1 MGDATHATTPWQGSG
16 GGMTIEDALILSTAL
31 GRATSQ
37 KEACAALK
45 VYDEV
50 RRPRTQRI
58 VESSRGT
65 GLILAGR
72 GEATGLDLER
82 LRGNVLSR
90 WDFII
95 DFDIE
100 KHRDDAVEKL
110 DKELKQ
116 ISASG

>member
-1 MGDATHATTPWQGSG
+1 
-16 GGMTIEDALILSTAL
+16 MTIEDALVLSAVL
-31 GRATSQ
+31 GWATSP
-37 KEACAALK
+37 KEACIALG

-58 VESSRGT
+58 VESSRDT

-95 DFDIE
+95 DFDNE
-100 KHRDDAVEKL
+100 KLRDDAVEKFNKKL
-110 DKELKQ
+110 ERAARL
-116 ISASG
+116 ARAGGG